1 MIDVIGAAAS
11 AATTSTGYGTL
22 HLIHRRNGDI
32 AAGVLTPHGVIE
44 LADGDALTVYR
55 PAPRGTRCAAL
66 PACFAAIQPAGH
78 RPAPR
83 GTRCAERV
91 VIASGVLCVR
101 REHGRLTPFLVRD
114 PRRPDPAAGDIA
126 PLFWDDFAGGIVGM
140 AGCECIAEL
149 KDPVRGGSDELL
161 AGRPFE
167 QQPYDAQVDPTID
180 DERFRTE
187 ML

>member
-55 PAPRGTRCAAL
+55 TAPRGTRCAA
-66 PACFAAIQPAGH
+66 
-78 RPAPR
+78 
-83 GTRCAERV
+83 RV

-101 REHGRLTPFLVRD
+101 REHGRLTPLLVRD

-126 PLFWDDFAGGIVGM
+126 PLNCDDFAGGIVGM

-149 KDPVRGGSDELL
+149 KDLVRGGSDELL

-167 QQPYDAQVDPTID
+167 QQPYDAQVDPMID
-180 DERFRTE
+180 DERYRTE